1 MTALGWQ
8 LYDRTHFKDGRAKYV
23 LSFLKENNKLEKKNI
38 EDTLDISA

>member
-23 LSFLKENNKLEKKNI
+23 IIFKRKQQIRKKKY
-38 EDTLDISA
+38 